1 MFYDPRSEP
10 HGLAHTP
17 INALV
22 APRPIGW
29 ITTLT
34 RAGTVN
40 LAPYSFFNLVSSNPP
55 VVMFSSGPKKDSQ
68 TNAEE
73 SGEFVYNMATF
84 ELREVM
90 NASSATF
97 DQTVS
102 EPAMLGL
109 EMIPSRS
116 VKPPRVKRSP
126 VHFEC
131 RYLQTVEL
139 IGSDGRKNRSSIV
152 IGEVAGIHIDDKL
165 ITDGMVDITRAR
177 PIARLGYMYYCV
189 GDEVFEML
197 RPASPGAAVAAA
209 RAEAGDGASRR

>member
-34 RAGTVN
+34 PAGTVN
-40 LAPYSFFNLVSSNPP
+40 LAPYSFFNLVSSGPP
-55 VVMFSSGPKKDSQ
+55 IVMFSSGSRKDSQ
-68 TNAEE
+68 SNAETG
-73 SGEFVYNMATF
+73 GEFVYNMATF
-84 ELREVM
+84 ALREVM
-90 NASSATF
+90 NASSAVF
-97 DQTVS
+97 DPAVS
-102 EPAMLGL
+102 EPEMLGL

-131 RYLQTVEL
+131 RYLKTVEL
-139 IGSDGRKNRSSIV
+139 FGSDGSRNRSSV
-152 IGEVAGIHIDDKL
+152 VLGEVVGIHIDDGL
-165 ITDGMVDITRAR
+165 ITAGMVDITRAR
-177 PIARLGYMYYCV
+177 PIARLGYMDYCV
-189 GDEVFEML
+189 VDAVFEML
-197 RPASPGAAVAAA
+197 RPASPEAAIAAAQAVAA
-209 RAEAGDGASRR
+209 R